1 MSVPVV
7 QAGLR
12 GRFEQLRDEW
22 KTQSRHLSNTAQMA
36 MLWPYQ
42 QIIGMGPEVLPLI
55 LAELHRETDHW
66 FWALEAISGED
77 PVPPEAAGKVDEMA
91 KAWIDWGQRKG
102 LFPDDSP

>member
-7 QAGLR
+7 EPGLR

-22 KTQSRHLSNTAQMA
+22 KTQSRYLSNTAQIA

-42 QIIGMGPEVLPLI
+42 QIIGMGPKVLPLI

-66 FWALEAISGED
+66 FWAVEAISGEA

-91 KAWIDWGQRKG
+91 RAWIDWGRRKG
-102 LFPDDSP
+102 LFADDSP